1 MEKTKHPET
10 TIQLLNRIALISSV
24 VAFILCILIIA
35 NYIQVKRVDPLNT
48 PVMTIMLERLKN
60 NPGDDALRNEIRELD
75 LLSRKAFFTSQWQI
89 RTGGYILLISV
100 LIVIIC
106 MKWIE
111 MITPKIPPQPEQ
123 KRDRFWELRKINQRW
138 IIYTGIFL
146 VLGSFIL
153 AFLTYSE
160 IGKKLQIQ
168 ASPSELSADADV
180 SANFEDPST
189 GQARSVKYLP
199 DLPEPGYKTSSS
211 QTNAGNKLLP
221 GQGDGTAA
229 SSPGDNSS
237 GQPMTALDLPAYPS
251 VREIEGNSLTFRG
264 PGGNGVVSTKNFPVS
279 WNGTAGTNI
288 LWKTKVP
295 LPGYNSP
302 IVWKDK
308 VFLSGASTAKR
319 EVYCFATS
327 SGEILWLTDVSAVP
341 GTPATAPKVD
351 RETGLAAPTMTTDGQ
366 RVYAIFA
373 TGDLVAL
380 DMEGKIIWSK
390 NLGLPKNHYGH
401 SSSLIMY
408 RNLIIVQ
415 WDQSQGASLKAFDGA
430 TGELVWNSPRNVKVS
445 WSSPILVNT
454 GNRSEVILV
463 ADPCVASYDPS
474 TGKEL
479 WRLDCISGEVGPSAA
494 YSNGMVF
501 VTNEYARTVAVNLEV
516 QVKIAWETTDYMS
529 DIPSPVANEKYLFL
543 VTSYGVIACYD
554 AKTGEEYWIHE
565 LDNNAYASPVLVDG
579 NVYLIDKTGVMH
591 IFRADKTFSMI
602 AEPSLGEGSVCTPA
616 FSGGKIYIRGDQNL
630 FCIGK

>member
-1 MEKTKHPET
+1 MEKTKHTEP
-10 TIQLLNRIALISSV
+10 TIQLLNRIAVITGV
-24 VAFILCILIIA
+24 VAFIICILVIA

-48 PVMTIMLERLKN
+48 PAMTSMLERLKN

-100 LIVIIC
+100 LVIIIC

-123 KRDRFWELRKINQRW
+123 ERDRFWEFRKINQRW

-146 VLGSFIL
+146 VLGSLVL

-160 IGKKLQIQ
+160 IGKKLQVQ
-168 ASPSELSADADV
+168 TASADLSADPVV
-180 SANFEDPST
+180 SNPIVDTSA
-189 GQARSVKYLP
+189 GQVQSGKHLTVLSESGSDSA
-199 DLPEPGYKTSSS
+199 SSS
-211 QTNAGNKLLP
+211 KTNAGNE
-221 GQGDGTAA
+221 
-229 SSPGDNSS
+229 SV
-237 GQPMTALDLPAYPS
+237 PAYPS
-251 VREIEGNSLTFRG
+251 AREIEGYSLTFRG
-264 PGGNGVVSTKNFPVS
+264 PGGNGVVSAKNFPVN

-302 IVWKDK
+302 IVWKEK
-308 VFLSGASTAKR
+308 VFLSGATTARR
-319 EVYCFATS
+319 EVYCFAATS
-327 SGEILWLTDVSAVP
+327 GKILWLTDVSAVP

-366 RVYAIFA
+366 RVYTIFA
-373 TGDLVAL
+373 TGDLIAL
-380 DMEGKIIWSK
+380 DMEGKIVWSK

-408 RNLIIVQ
+408 NNLLIVQ

-430 TGELVWNSPRNVKVS
+430 TGELVWDSPRNVKVS
-445 WSSPILVNT
+445 WASPILVNT

-479 WRLDCISGEVGPSAA
+479 WKLDCIYGEVGPSAA

-501 VTNEYARTVAVNLEV
+501 VTNEYARTVAVKLDA
-516 QVKIAWETTDYMS
+516 QPKIAWETTDYMS
-529 DIPSPVANEKYLFL
+529 DIPSPVANDKYLFL

-554 AKTGEEYWIHE
+554 ATTGEEYWIHE
-565 LDNNAYASPVLVDG
+565 LENNAYASPVLVDG
-579 NVYLIDKTGVMH
+579 NVYLMDKTGVMH
-591 IFRADKTFSMI
+591 IFEADKAFSMI
-602 AEPSLGEGSVCTPA
+602 GEPSLGEGSVCTPA